1 MSESSDKHHAGAP
14 TASVPSRIGV
24 VVHPTRDIDQPLTSL
39 RDWSAEHETE
49 VVQIPVAGQE
59 RRVADEGE
67 AAGCDLLVAIG
78 GDGTMLAAIR
88 AAAMAGRPA
97 LGVASGSL
105 GALAGVTLTDVRA
118 ALDRFSRGD
127 WIPRRLP
134 ALDIAYD
141 NGDSQ
146 FAINDIAIVRAGGGQ
161 VRTSAVLDGTLFARF
176 AGDGCIVSTP
186 VGSSAYSLSAG
197 GPLLALD
204 VYAFLLT
211 PLPVHGGFA
220 PPLVA
225 DGDATLELDFSGGYS
240 GVRLEVDGQVS
251 VTEVGAMTIRLRD
264 GVATA
269 VRFDDQEPFITGLR
283 RRQIILDSPRILA
296 EDARGQSIIKN
307 S

>member
-1 MSESSDKHHAGAP
+1 VSQSSDKHETAP

-24 VVHPTRDIDQPLTSL
+24 VVHPARDIDEPLKAL
-39 RDWSAEHETE
+39 RDWSAEHRAAI
-49 VVQIPVAGQE
+49 VQIALPGQE
-59 RRVADEGE
+59 RRVAEEGD
-67 AAGCDLLVAIG
+67 AADCDLLVAIG

-88 AAAMAGRPA
+88 AAAVAGRPA

-105 GALAGVTLTDVRA
+105 GALAGVTLTDVA
-118 ALDRFSRGD
+118 TALDRFSRGD
-127 WIPRRLP
+127 WTPRRLP
-134 ALDIAYD
+134 ALEIKFDS
-141 NGDSQ
+141 GESQ
-146 FAINDIAIVRAGGGQ
+146 FAINDVAIIRAGGGQ
-161 VRTSAVLDGTLFARF
+161 VRTTAILDGTLFARV

-197 GPLLALD
+197 GPLLTLD
-204 VYAFLLT
+204 TYAFLLT
-211 PLPVHGGFA
+211 PLPVHGGFC

-225 DGDATLELDFSGGYS
+225 DGDATLELDFAIGYG

-251 VTEVGAMTIRLRD
+251 VTEVGSMTIRLRD

-296 EDARGQSIIKN
+296 EDARQRPIIKN